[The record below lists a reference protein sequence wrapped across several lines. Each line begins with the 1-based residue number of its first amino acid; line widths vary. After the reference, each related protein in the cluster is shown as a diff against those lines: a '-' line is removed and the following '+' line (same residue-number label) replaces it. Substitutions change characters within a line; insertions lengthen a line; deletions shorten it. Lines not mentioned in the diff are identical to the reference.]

1 MADKEIRK
9 AKAINYIALV
19 VVIILIGAGIF
30 ALYHLGLFSEMYTI
44 RIVVPAGSTDEFV
57 YSDEEISPKRNTLK
71 VTAGDNMG
79 DSEVILLAIGAEEDN
94 TNIPHYITPG
104 LTVEMDVEKGGWFQ
118 IGVNIQNPTDED
130 IIVYVNVYDV
140 NLRIE

>member
-30 ALYHLGLFSEMYTI
+30 ALHHLGLFSEMYTI

-79 DSEVILLAIGAEEDN
+79 DSEVILLAVGAKEDN